1 VSAGAKPDGGPG
13 LPPGWERLE
22 RVSDEAIDALVA
34 WRARAE
40 QAEAEVAGLRGALE
54 DVIRNITSDAPEPR
68 DARDQLRR
76 LRAENAALRSRI
88 AQANRRLR
96 VLLDWTDALGDER

>member
-1 VSAGAKPDGGPG
+1 VSGAADRPG
-13 LPPGWERLE
+13 APLPPAWERLE
-22 RVSDEAIDALVA
+22 HGADEAIAALEA

-40 QAEAEVAGLRGALE
+40 QAEAEVTRLRGALE
-54 DVIRNITSDAPEPR
+54 NAIRDIAADVPDPR
-68 DARDQLRR
+68 EARDQLRR

-96 VLLDWTDALGDER
+96 VMLDWTDALEPEP